1 VEVQGVNED
10 DSKGPG
16 VHTFIEQHHILQ
28 GVSFA
33 SKADAVTV
41 LIGRN
46 GAGKSTTLKTV
57 MGLLPAAKGKI
68 LYQGKEIQ
76 TGTNRTKSP
85 AWASVLFRS
94 IWVFL
99 RTLRWRK
106 TCGWPCWWKTM
117 PPPKGLS
124 GFLDMFAAL
133 KKFWK
138 SKAGTLSGGQ
148 KQMLAIARAIVNDT
162 SLLLIDEPSKGLAP
176 IIVDVVIDSI
186 NQIKEHSVVVL
197 VEQNFYMA
205 SRWETIFSF
214 WTTAGSCT
222 AAGWKSWFKM
232 RNCRAGIWEFQRW
245 RIEPHENRSDLQWLK
260 PYSSVGIRSSPWRE
274 Q

>member
-1 VEVQGVNED
+1 MDETILEVRE
-10 DSKGPG
+10 

-28 GVSFA
+28 GVSFS

-76 TGTNRTKSP
+76 TNKPYEIARMGIGFVPEHMGIFSELTVEENMRVAMLKEDDPTS
-85 AWASVLFRS
+85 ARLERVL
-94 IWVFL
+94 
-99 RTLRWRK
+99 
-106 TCGWPCWWKTM
+106 G
-117 PPPKGLS
+117 
-124 GFLDMFAAL
+124 MFEAL

-205 SRWETIFSF
+205 S
-214 WTTAGSCT
+214 
-222 AAGWKSWFKM
+222 
-232 RNCRAGIWEFQRW
+232 
-245 RIEPHENRSDLQWLK
+245 
-260 PYSSVGIRSSPWRE
+260 SVGDDFFILDDGRVVHSGRVEELVQDEELQSRYLGISKVE
-274 Q
+274 D

>member
-1 VEVQGVNED
+1 MRSPKARRFKKPISAEVQGVNKTILEVQ
-10 DSKGPG
+10 G

-28 GVSFA
+28 GVSFT

-68 LYQGKEIQ
+68 LYRGKEIQ
-76 TGTNRTKSP
+76 MNKPYEIARMGIGFVPEHMGIFTDLTVEENMRVAMLVEDDAT
-85 AWASVLFRS
+85 ARRLERVLN
-94 IWVFL
+94 
-99 RTLRWRK
+99 
-106 TCGWPCWWKTM
+106 
-117 PPPKGLS
+117 
-124 GFLDMFAAL
+124 MFEAL

-186 NQIKEHSVVVL
+186 NQIKERSVVVL

-205 SRWETIFSF
+205 STVGDDFFILDDGRVVHSGRVEELVQNEELQS
-214 WTTAGSCT
+214 
-222 AAGWKSWFKM
+222 
-232 RNCRAGIWEFQRW
+232 RYLGISKVE
-245 RIEPHENRSDLQWLK
+245 D
-260 PYSSVGIRSSPWRE
+260 
-274 Q
+274 